1 MNSRTKCK
9 INSDGSVCLSTIL
22 NSFNSSI
29 KEEHAWALC
38 YQIAKYFEECLQ
50 AHKQNSYII
59 TEVQHVY
66 LKTDGT
72 VHENTGIVSDTSRR
86 LPQNEI
92 DIIKGIGVVIY
103 AALDSEIQN
112 GEEKVISY
120 DLEQL
125 ISDLIADD
133 WNNTDHNHHE
143 TDDEGIERDS
153 DEDPNTSR
161 IVDHITLKEV
171 IRRCES
177 HLGYLTKAQ
186 AEAHYKAVVRALVAE
201 AIELSTF
208 LEKVAQGSISLPS
221 SSTSDQLEF
230 SDWAK
235 FWVQVMNEL
244 RTGVKLKKVN
254 FTKAPIEYEL
264 TPYEVLMKDIRSCK
278 YNLRKIMINGDVPCR
293 ITKDAHAI
301 ILEFIRSRPPLKK
314 VSDRKI
320 VPQPRALTPRE
331 QLLNSI
337 RKGRKLRPVPTPRK
351 FCFSTSKFK
360 LDVSNASTSAEVMTP
375 PKPAVRKLIKVDFSQ
390 FEDDDDD
397 DIADT
402 PDSATEPGLWS
413 SEYPE
418 ISDTSLVDVYDLATQ
433 AYARNPPRRNT
444 LEVVDTNNGCYSVP
458 QSRPCSRQS
467 CNSSETE
474 SVQLEPEVARQIQD
488 ELTCSQTWQDTIS
501 LDDRLSLTLAE
512 IVHIRTVLTKA
523 ELDAL
528 PVEGKVR
535 HDVEA
540 RKVCFL
546 CLKTRFGIFGPWGQR
561 CTLCKRTVCTKC
573 SCKMNIPMEHFSSV
587 PVVLLSP
594 SIMCSPEDDNQS
606 IAKSL
611 VNKLSDTS
619 PSSRDVSPAGSRP
632 GSSMETTESGGLGK
646 FRTRAAVVGRIN
658 RASERFKHSQMMVCQ
673 DCKTMVLQI
682 IKSARANRSA
692 IRNKT
697 IQSLTLNLSP
707 VF

>member
-1 MNSRTKCK
+1 MNPRTKCK
-9 INSDGSVCLSTIL
+9 INSDGSVCLSDIL

-50 AHKQNSYII
+50 AYKQNSYVI

-66 LKTDGT
+66 LKSDGT
-72 VHENTGIVSDTSRR
+72 VHENTGVINDNSRR
-86 LPQNEI
+86 TPQNEL

-103 AALDSEIQN
+103 AALDSEIQS

-133 WNNTDHNHHE
+133 LNNVDHNHHE

-153 DEDPNTSR
+153 DEDPSTSKPTA
-161 IVDHITLKEV
+161 HITLKEV
-171 IRRCES
+171 IKRCEN
-177 HLGYLTKAQ
+177 HLGYLSKTQ

-264 TPYEVLMKDIRSCK
+264 TPYEVLMKDIRNCK
-278 YNLRKIMINGDVPCR
+278 YNLRKIMVNGDVPCR

-314 VSDRKI
+314 ASDRKI
-320 VPQPRALTPRE
+320 VHSPRPLTPRE

-337 RKGRKLRPVPTPRK
+337 RKGRKLRPVPTPR
-351 FCFSTSKFK
+351 TSKFK
-360 LDVSNASTSAEVMTP
+360 LETSKTTIEVTSP

-390 FEDDDDD
+390 FEDDEDDE
-397 DIADT
+397 IAET

-418 ISDTSLVDVYDLATQ
+418 ICDTTLVDVYDLATH
-433 AYARNPPRRNT
+433 AYSRNMARRNT
-444 LEVVDTNNGCYSVP
+444 LEVVEANVGCYSVP
-458 QSRPCSRQS
+458 QSRPGSRQS
-467 CNSSETE
+467 CNSSEAE
-474 SVQLEPEVARQIQD
+474 SVQLEPEVAKQIQN
-488 ELTCSQTWQDTIS
+488 ELTCSQSWQDTIS

-535 HDVEA
+535 HDVES

-561 CTLCKRTVCTKC
+561 CTLCKRTVCSKC
-573 SCKMNIPMEHFSSV
+573 CSKMNIPMEHFSSV

-594 SIMCSPEDDNQS
+594 SIMCTPEEDNQFLS
-606 IAKSL
+606 KTL
-611 VNKLSDTS
+611 VNRPESAGGSKDIS
-619 PSSRDVSPAGSRP
+619 PGGSRS
-632 GSSMETTESGGLGK
+632 GSSMDTHQANEAGALNK
-646 FRTRAAVVGRIN
+646 FKTRATAVARVS
-658 RASERFKHSQMMVCQ
+658 RAAERYKNSQMMVCQ
-673 DCKTMVLQI
+673 DCRTMVLQI
-682 IKSARANRSA
+682 IKSARANRTA

>member
-1 MNSRTKCK
+1 MNSRAKCK
-9 INSDGSVCLSTIL
+9 INSDGSVCLLNIV

-38 YQIAKYFEECLQ
+38 YQIARYFDECLEKN
-50 AHKQNSYII
+50 KQKSYII
-59 TEVQHVY
+59 SEMQHVY

-72 VHENTGIVSDTSRR
+72 VHDNTGVTDDDRA
-86 LPQNEI
+86 PQNELH
-92 DIIKGIGVVIY
+92 IIRGIGVVIY
-103 AALDSEIQN
+103 ATLDSEFQS

-133 WNNTDHNHHE
+133 ASNADNAHHE

-153 DEDPNTSR
+153 GETEDPGASR
-161 IVDHITLKEV
+161 PSHPITLKDV
-171 IRRCES
+171 IRKCET
-177 HLGYLTKAQ
+177 HLGYLSKAQ

-221 SSTSDQLEF
+221 SSNSDQIQF

-264 TPYEVLMKDIRSCK
+264 TPYEVLMKDIRNCR
-278 YNLRKIMINGDVPCR
+278 YNLRKIMINGDVPSR
-293 ITKDAHAI
+293 VSKDAHGI

-314 VSDRKI
+314 ASDRKI
-320 VPQPRALTPRE
+320 APHTRQLTPRE
-331 QLLNSI
+331 QLLSSI
-337 RKGRKLRPVPTPRK
+337 RKGRKLRPVPTPR
-351 FCFSTSKFK
+351 TSKMK
-360 LDVSNASTSAEVMTP
+360 MDPTRVPDIVQTP
-375 PKPAVRKLIKVDFSQ
+375 PKPAARKLIKVDLSQ
-390 FEDDDDD
+390 FEDEDDDEL
-397 DIADT
+397 ADT
-402 PDSATEPGLWS
+402 PDSASEPGLWS
-413 SEYPE
+413 NEYPE
-418 ISDTSLVDVYDLATQ
+418 FCDNALLEAYDLATQ
-433 AYARNPPRRNT
+433 TYTRTSIRRNT
-444 LEVVDTNNGCYSVP
+444 LEVADTNVGCYSVP
-458 QSRPCSRQS
+458 QSRPGSRQS
-467 CNSSETE
+467 CNSSEAE

-501 LDDRLSLTLAE
+501 LDDRLSLTLSE

-573 SCKMNIPMEHFSSV
+573 SSRMNIPMEHFSSV

-594 SIMCSPEDDNQS
+594 SILSTPDEGS
-606 IAKSL
+606 KESLAKSL

-619 PSSRDVSPAGSRP
+619 PNSKESSPNCSRP
-632 GSSMETTESGGLGK
+632 GSSLDSKSPSESGALGR
-646 FRTRAAVVGRIN
+646 FRSRATAVGRVSRAADRYK
-658 RASERFKHSQMMVCQ
+658 SSQLMVCQ
-673 DCKTMVLQI
+673 DCKMMVLQI